1 MSGRP
6 EKPIPSPEGTA
17 AVLAVSPLPA
27 DPGAAGNAAL
37 VRVPV
42 EKWRLRTVGECP
54 HFATNGKVVEQ

>member
-1 MSGRP
+1 MSGRS
-6 EKPIPSPEGTA
+6 EKSIPSPGGTA

-37 VRVPV
+37 VRAPL
-42 EKWRLRTVGECP
+42 ENRRLRTAGECP